1 MRIALLLG
9 VLLPVLGHAQ
19 VPDHLKCYA
28 IKDSLLSGVRNPV
41 KSYTADLD
49 GLAPEP
55 GCVIKMP
62 AKYLCV
68 ETTKANVQPT
78 PPGSA
83 AGPSAGQFLCYKVKC
98 PKAALP
104 SILENDQFGLHSVT
118 PKSSKLVCAPA
129 ITSVVTTTTSSSSST
144 PSSSTITTTSS
155 CPPATAAYCG
165 SADCGPGGMP
175 GCPQFPGLPPL
186 CPSGMTCTA
195 TGATSCA
202 CTGESIPCGDPRLS
216 GLTCNFCKWGTCP
229 PGMTCGGVPKQGECG
244 FDCACH

>member
-1 MRIALLLG
+1 MLMRVVLLVV
-9 VLLPVLGHAQ
+9 VLLPVLGRAQ
-19 VPDHLKCYA
+19 VSDHLECYA
-28 IKDSLLSGVRNPV
+28 IKDPLLSGVQKPV

-78 PPGSA
+78 PPGAA
-83 AGPSAGQFLCYKVKC
+83 AGPSAGQLLCYKVKC
-98 PKAALP
+98 PKAMLPAL
-104 SILENDQFGLHSVT
+104 SVKDQFGTREVT
-118 PKSSKLVCAPA
+118 PTGSKLVCAPA
-129 ITSVVTTTTSSSSST
+129 TTSVTTTTTST
-144 PSSSTITTTSS
+144 
-155 CPPATAAYCG
+155 CPPATAFYCG
-165 SADCGPGGMP
+165 DVGCGGGSP
-175 GCPQFPGLPPL
+175 ACPGLPAL
-186 CPSGMTCTA
+186 CPSGMSCTT
-195 TGATSCA
+195 TGATCG